1 MVKRQIIHKRLQK
14 LDEYLA
20 ILRQAQMYS
29 YEEFIAS
36 PERYG
41 SVERFLQL
49 ALEVLID
56 LGNHVIA
63 DDALG
68 EVGYQRDI
76 PALLAEHG
84 YISPELREK
93 WFQMIGFRNI
103 LVHDYAEIDHQIV
116 FNVLQNQLPDFL
128 ALRRVFAQFL

>member
-1 MVKRQIIHKRLQK
+1 MVKRQIIHKRLHK
-14 LDEYLA
+14 LDEYLS
-20 ILRQAQMYS
+20 ILQEAQKYS

-56 LGNHVIA
+56 LGNHIVA
-63 DDALG
+63 DDELG
-68 EVGYQRDI
+68 EVGYPRDI
-76 PALLAEHG
+76 PALLAKNG

-116 FNVLQNQLPDFL
+116 YDVLQNQLPDFL
-128 ALRRVFAQFL
+128 ALRAVFAQFL

>member
-1 MVKRQIIHKRLQK
+1 MVKRQIIHKRLNK
-14 LDEYLA
+14 LDEYLS
-20 ILRQAQMYS
+20 ILQEAQKYS

-56 LGNHVIA
+56 LGNHIVA
-63 DDALG
+63 DDELG

-76 PALLAEHG
+76 PAD
-84 YISPELREK
+84 SRE
-93 WFQMIGFRNI
+93 W
-103 LVHDYAEIDHQIV
+103 LHQPRITRKV
-116 FNVLQNQLPDFL
+116 VSDDRLPQHSG
-128 ALRRVFAQFL
+128 A